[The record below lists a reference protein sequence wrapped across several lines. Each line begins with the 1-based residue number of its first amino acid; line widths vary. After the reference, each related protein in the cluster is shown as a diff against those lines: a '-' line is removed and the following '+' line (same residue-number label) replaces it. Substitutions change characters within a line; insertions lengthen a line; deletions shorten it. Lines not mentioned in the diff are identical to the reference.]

1 MQFGLCNAASTF
13 QRFVDEVLRG
23 LNFVYAFIDDILV
36 ASSSEAEHIQHLRLL
51 FQRLDQY
58 GLSINPSKCTF
69 GVPTLNF
76 LGFQVCSSGIKPL
89 EDRVEAIF
97 KIPKPTTITQLRRFL
112 GMLNY
117 YRRFIRQAAHILAHL
132 VKFLKGIRNK
142 KRPKRKVKI
151 KPEEALEWTDE
162 ATTAFELVKQALAH
176 ATLLHHPMPN
186 APLSIWVDASD
197 FAVGGA
203 LAQFHDNVWQ
213 PLAFLSMKLS
223 ASQKNWSTYDRE
235 LLAIYTMVKRFRH
248 MLEGRDFVIYTDQK
262 PLIYAFQQKADKCS
276 PRQLRHLDF
285 ISQFS
290 TNIQHV
296 PGTQNLVADA
306 LSRIEIDS
314 ISQAS
319 CLDYKDI
326 AAAQLVDEELKQLLE
341 TNSTSLTLK
350 QQYFPLEDITLTCD
364 VSTNVFRPFIPKD
377 YRKIVFQHLHGL
389 SHPGIAA
396 STKLATQR
404 FVWPNIRR
412 DIKTWVN
419 SCHPCQRS
427 KIYRH
432 TKAPIGTFALP
443 DARFS
448 QIHVDFIGP
457 FPPSNGQSY
466 CLTVVDRFT
475 RWMEVIP
482 TADMTAE
489 TVCRALLSVWISR
502 FGCPAIITTD
512 QGTNFESSLFRELS
526 NILGTN
532 RIRCCAYHPKVNGLV
547 ERLHRHLKSAIKAHE
562 NSKWSEIIPIVL
574 LGMRSAVK
582 KDINATCAELVYG
595 TTLRLPSD
603 LFSTDKITTTCNQ
616 TYVSFLREKMRALQ
630 PTPTSAHSNSSI
642 FVPTKLKSCSH
653 VFLRID
659 SIQPPLSQN
668 YTGPHKVIRRTDK
681 VFTILINGKR
691 KTVSI
696 DRVKTSLCLG

>member
-1 MQFGLCNAASTF
+1 
-13 QRFVDEVLRG
+13 
-23 LNFVYAFIDDILV
+23 
-36 ASSSEAEHIQHLRLL
+36 
-51 FQRLDQY
+51 
-58 GLSINPSKCTF
+58 
-69 GVPTLNF
+69 
-76 LGFQVCSSGIKPL
+76 
-89 EDRVEAIF
+89 
-97 KIPKPTTITQLRRFL
+97 
-112 GMLNY
+112 
-117 YRRFIRQAAHILAHL
+117 
-132 VKFLKGIRNK
+132 
-142 KRPKRKVKI
+142 
-151 KPEEALEWTDE
+151 
-162 ATTAFELVKQALAH
+162 
-176 ATLLHHPMPN
+176 MPN

-235 LLAIYTMVKRFRH
+235 LLAIYTMVKRK
-248 MLEGRDFVIYTDQK
+248 LT
-262 PLIYAFQQKADKCS
+262 KCS

-296 PGTQNLVADA
+296 PGTRNLVADA

-314 ISQAS
+314 ISQA
-319 CLDYKDI
+319 
-326 AAAQLVDEELKQLLE
+326 
-341 TNSTSLTLK
+341 N
-350 QQYFPLEDITLTCD
+350 ITLTCD

-457 FPPSNGQSY
+457 SPSNGQSY

-502 FGCPAIITTD
+502 FGCP
-512 QGTNFESSLFRELS
+512 
-526 NILGTN
+526 
-532 RIRCCAYHPKVNGLV
+532 
-547 ERLHRHLKSAIKAHE
+547 
-562 NSKWSEIIPIVL
+562 L
-574 LGMRSAVK
+574 L
-582 KDINATCAELVYG
+582 
-595 TTLRLPSD
+595 
-603 LFSTDKITTTCNQ
+603 
-616 TYVSFLREKMRALQ
+616 
-630 PTPTSAHSNSSI
+630 
-642 FVPTKLKSCSH
+642 
-653 VFLRID
+653 
-659 SIQPPLSQN
+659 
-668 YTGPHKVIRRTDK
+668 
-681 VFTILINGKR
+681 
-691 KTVSI
+691 
-696 DRVKTSLCLG
+696 

>member
-1 MQFGLCNAASTF
+1 
-13 QRFVDEVLRG
+13 
-23 LNFVYAFIDDILV
+23 
-36 ASSSEAEHIQHLRLL
+36 
-51 FQRLDQY
+51 
-58 GLSINPSKCTF
+58 
-69 GVPTLNF
+69 
-76 LGFQVCSSGIKPL
+76 
-89 EDRVEAIF
+89 
-97 KIPKPTTITQLRRFL
+97 
-112 GMLNY
+112 
-117 YRRFIRQAAHILAHL
+117 
-132 VKFLKGIRNK
+132 
-142 KRPKRKVKI
+142 
-151 KPEEALEWTDE
+151 
-162 ATTAFELVKQALAH
+162 
-176 ATLLHHPMPN
+176 MPN
-186 APLSIWVDASD
+186 APLSIWIDASD

-248 MLEGRDFVIYTDQK
+248 MLEGREFVIYTDQK

-326 AAAQLVDEELKQLLE
+326 AAAQL
-341 TNSTSLTLK
+341 
-350 QQYFPLEDITLTCD
+350 
-364 VSTNVFRPFIPKD
+364 D

-502 FGCPAIITTD
+502 FGCPAIITTN

-532 RIRCCAYHPKVNGLV
+532 RIRCCAYHPKANGLV

-616 TYVSFLREKMRALQ
+616 TYVSFLQLIV
-630 PTPTSAHSNSSI
+630 SSHHSR
-642 FVPTKLKSCSH
+642 K
-653 VFLRID
+653 
-659 SIQPPLSQN
+659 N
-668 YTGPHKVIRRTDK
+668 YTGPRKVIRRTDK

-696 DRVKTSLCLG
+696 DRVKPAYVWDDTDDIPLTGISKQQTDETDHHSKDKTMSHINKTEPQPNEKTVNKTRSGRHVRFPKDLEQYIT

>member
-1 MQFGLCNAASTF
+1 
-13 QRFVDEVLRG
+13 
-23 LNFVYAFIDDILV
+23 
-36 ASSSEAEHIQHLRLL
+36 
-51 FQRLDQY
+51 
-58 GLSINPSKCTF
+58 
-69 GVPTLNF
+69 
-76 LGFQVCSSGIKPL
+76 
-89 EDRVEAIF
+89 
-97 KIPKPTTITQLRRFL
+97 
-112 GMLNY
+112 MLNY
-117 YRRFIRQAAHILAHL
+117 YRRFIRQAAHILAPL

-151 KPEEALEWTDE
+151 KPEEALEWTDK
-162 ATTAFELVKQALAH
+162 ATTAFKLVKQALAH

-223 ASQKNWSTYDRE
+223 ASQKNSCLLTTENSWPYTQWS
-235 LLAIYTMVKRFRH
+235 KRFRH
-248 MLEGRDFVIYTDQK
+248 MLEGREFVIYIDQK

-326 AAAQLVDEELKQLLE
+326 AAAQLILL
-341 TNSTSLTLK
+341 LLVM
-350 QQYFPLEDITLTCD
+350 FPPTYI
-364 VSTNVFRPFIPKD
+364 SRPFIPKD

-427 KIYRH
+427 KIYRR

-457 FPPSNGQSY
+457 FLPSNGQSY
-466 CLTVVDRFT
+466 CLIVVDRFT

-526 NILGTN
+526 NLLGTN
-532 RIRCCAYHPKVNGLV
+532 RIRCCAYHPKANGLV
-547 ERLHRHLKSAIKAHE
+547 ERLHRHISKVPSKHMRIQSGAKSFQLYFSAC
-562 NSKWSEIIPIVL
+562 VL
-574 LGMRSAVK
+574 L
-582 KDINATCAELVYG
+582 
-595 TTLRLPSD
+595 
-603 LFSTDKITTTCNQ
+603 
-616 TYVSFLREKMRALQ
+616 
-630 PTPTSAHSNSSI
+630 
-642 FVPTKLKSCSH
+642 
-653 VFLRID
+653 
-659 SIQPPLSQN
+659 
-668 YTGPHKVIRRTDK
+668 
-681 VFTILINGKR
+681 
-691 KTVSI
+691 
-696 DRVKTSLCLG
+696 

>member
-1 MQFGLCNAASTF
+1 MLELFLQQLPTAVQTILASITPITVEKAEEVADRILELHISRRLFIKDKSSNTAFLIDTGSDVSVLPASLSEKGKATVFSNCQPLIHLLSTF
-13 QRFVDEVLRG
+13 TL
-23 LNFVYAFIDDILV
+23 
-36 ASSSEAEHIQHLRLL
+36 HHHLKPSISNIFGCF

-97 KIPKPTTITQLRRFL
+97 KFPKPTTITQLRRFL

-117 YRRFIRQAAHILAHL
+117 YRRFIRQAAHILAPL

-162 ATTAFELVKQALAH
+162 ATTAFELVKQSLAH

-213 PLAFLSMKLS
+213 PLAFLSMKIS
-223 ASQKNWSTYDRE
+223 ASQKNWSTRPK
-235 LLAIYTMVKRFRH
+235 LLAIYTMVKRFQH
-248 MLEGRDFVIYTDQK
+248 MLEGRTPGFYLPVLY
-262 PLIYAFQQKADKCS
+262 
-276 PRQLRHLDF
+276 
-285 ISQFS
+285 
-290 TNIQHV
+290 NIQHV

-512 QGTNFESSLFRELS
+512 QGTNFESSLFRELN

-532 RIRCCAYHPKVNGLV
+532 RIRCCAYHQKPM
-547 ERLHRHLKSAIKAHE
+547 
-562 NSKWSEIIPIVL
+562 VL
-574 LGMRSAVK
+574 LKDCIAISKVPSKHMRIQSGAKSFQLYFSACV
-582 KDINATCAELVYG
+582 L
-595 TTLRLPSD
+595 L
-603 LFSTDKITTTCNQ
+603 
-616 TYVSFLREKMRALQ
+616 
-630 PTPTSAHSNSSI
+630 
-642 FVPTKLKSCSH
+642 
-653 VFLRID
+653 
-659 SIQPPLSQN
+659 
-668 YTGPHKVIRRTDK
+668 
-681 VFTILINGKR
+681 
-691 KTVSI
+691 
-696 DRVKTSLCLG
+696 

>member
-1 MQFGLCNAASTF
+1 
-13 QRFVDEVLRG
+13 
-23 LNFVYAFIDDILV
+23 
-36 ASSSEAEHIQHLRLL
+36 
-51 FQRLDQY
+51 
-58 GLSINPSKCTF
+58 
-69 GVPTLNF
+69 
-76 LGFQVCSSGIKPL
+76 
-89 EDRVEAIF
+89 
-97 KIPKPTTITQLRRFL
+97 
-112 GMLNY
+112 
-117 YRRFIRQAAHILAHL
+117 
-132 VKFLKGIRNK
+132 
-142 KRPKRKVKI
+142 
-151 KPEEALEWTDE
+151 
-162 ATTAFELVKQALAH
+162 
-176 ATLLHHPMPN
+176 MPN

-197 FAVGGA
+197 FAVHGA

-213 PLAFLSMKLS
+213 PLAFLSIKLS
-223 ASQKNWSTYDRE
+223 ASQKNWSTYDQE

-248 MLEGRDFVIYTDQK
+248 MLEGREFVIYTDQK

-296 PGTQNLVADA
+296 PGTQNLVADE

-326 AAAQLVDEELKQLLE
+326 ATAQLVDEELKQLLE
-341 TNSTSLTLK
+341 SNSTSLTLK

-364 VSTNVFRPFIPKD
+364 VSTNVSRPFIPKD

-404 FVWPNIRR
+404 FVWPNIMRG
-412 DIKTWVN
+412 IKTWVN

-448 QIHVDFIGP
+448 QIHVDFIGL

-475 RWMEVIP
+475 RWMEVIQ
-482 TADMTAE
+482 TADITAE

-526 NILGTN
+526 NLLGTN
-532 RIRCCAYHPKVNGLV
+532 RIRCCAYHPKAKGLV

-582 KDINATCAELVYG
+582 KDINTTCAELIYG

-616 TYVSFLREKMRALQ
+616 TYVSFLREKMKALQ
-630 PTPTSAHSNSSI
+630 PIPTSAHSNSSM

-659 SIQPPLSQN
+659 NVQPPLSQN

-696 DRVKTSLCLG
+696 DRVKPTYVCDDTDDIPLTGISKQQTDETDQHSKDKTMSHINKAEPQPNEKTVNKTRSGRHVRFPKDLEQYIT